1 MQTPSA
7 PTYAKDNRSTRLF
20 SPITLRILAVN
31 MLALGILVIG
41 ILYLGEYRRGLILSE
56 VSGLE
61 IQGDMFAAALG
72 EGASI
77 NNSDRDNKLVFGA
90 ARQMVRRL
98 VQKGTRARLFALDGS
113 LMADSGELI
122 ERSSSRPIFANES
135 VIEKSLRLAQELSSK
150 MIFGEQELPLY
161 IEPPIQTASHFP
173 EASTALNGNYSGMV
187 RQTID
192 GAMMISVAVP
202 VTREDKIL
210 GALLLSKGSEDIELA
225 LFDVRLHIFKVF
237 LISLAVTFLLSFYF
251 ASTIARPL
259 RKLSNA
265 AHKVRRGLNQRDE
278 LPDLSKRNDE
288 IGDLSEDLRQMTE
301 ALWQRMDAIESFAA
315 DVAHELKNPLTSLRS
330 AVETAARIDDPATQ
344 KRLMDII
351 QHDVSRLDR
360 LISDISEA
368 SRVDAELSRAQ
379 AERVDIRAM
388 LDMLVHIHQAPIEA
402 SGEQADTPQLK
413 VIANPDHDYVIQ
425 GMESRLVQVFRNLI
439 GNALT
444 FAPLGSTIDIIIER
458 HKNSISIAVEDQGPG
473 IPPGNETKIFK
484 RFYTERP
491 DSEDFGKHSGLGLA
505 ISKQI
510 VEAHSGTI
518 IAENR
523 MDEQNNIKGAR
534 FIVTLS
540 L

>member
-1 MQTPSA
+1 M
-7 PTYAKDNRSTRLF
+7 

-41 ILYLGEYRRGLILSE
+41 ILYLGEYRRALILSE

-61 IQGDMFAAALG
+61 IQGEMFAAALG

-77 NNSDRDNKLVFGA
+77 HRTNKNNSLVFSA

-122 ERSSSRPIFANES
+122 ERSANRPIFSNES
-135 VIEKSLRLAQELSSK
+135 IIEKGLRLAQDFSSK
-150 MIFGEQELPLY
+150 VIFGEQALPLY
-161 IEPPIQTASHFP
+161 VEPAMQTANDFP
-173 EASTALNGNYSGMV
+173 EASMALKGDYGGMI
-187 RQTID
+187 RETID

-202 VTREDKIL
+202 VTREDTVL

-237 LISLAVTFLLSFYF
+237 LISFAVTILLSLYF

-259 RKLSNA
+259 RKLSKA
-265 AHKVRRGLNQRDE
+265 AHTVRKGLNQRDE

-288 IGDLSEDLRQMTE
+288 IGDLSEALRQMTE
-301 ALWQRMDAIESFAA
+301 ALWHRMDAIESFAA
-315 DVAHELKNPLTSLRS
+315 DVSHELKNPLTSLRS
-330 AVETAARIDDPATQ
+330 AVETAARIDNPDAQ

-351 QHDVSRLDR
+351 QQDVSRLDR

-368 SRVDAELSRAQ
+368 SRVDAELSRAK

-388 LDMLVHIHQAPIEA
+388 LETLVHIHQAPIEA
-402 SGEQADTPQLK
+402 ETTQPDTPQLK
-413 VIANPDHDYVIQ
+413 LNANVSNIYAIQ

-444 FAPLGSTIDIIIER
+444 FSPKQGLINITIKR
-458 HKNSISIAVEDQGPG
+458 HKESITIFFDDEGPG
-473 IPPGNETKIFK
+473 IPPGSEAKIFK

-491 DSEDFGKHSGLGLA
+491 ENEDFGKHSGLGLA

-518 IAENR
+518 KAENR
-523 MDEQNNIKGAR
+523 LDENNQIIGAR
-534 FIVTLS
+534 FIVNLS

>member
-1 MQTPSA
+1 MQSSFSPQPSQ
-7 PTYAKDNRSTRLF
+7 YSRSTRLM

-61 IQGDMFAAALG
+61 IQGEMFAAALG
-72 EGASI
+72 EGASVNRTDK
-77 NNSDRDNKLVFGA
+77 NNSLVFSA

-122 ERSSSRPIFANES
+122 ERSASRPIFSNETF
-135 VIEKSLRLAQELSSK
+135 IEKGLRLAQDFSSK
-150 MIFGEQELPLY
+150 VIFGEQSLPLY
-161 IEPPIQTASHFP
+161 VEPAMQSATDFP
-173 EASTALNGNYSGMV
+173 EASMALQGDYGGMI
-187 RQTID
+187 RETID

-202 VTREDKIL
+202 VTRENNVL

-237 LISLAVTFLLSFYF
+237 LISFSVTILLSLYF

-259 RKLSNA
+259 RKLSKA
-265 AHKVRRGLNQRDE
+265 AHTVRKGLNQRDE
-278 LPDLSKRNDE
+278 IPDLSKRNDE
-288 IGDLSEDLRQMTE
+288 IGDLSEDLRQMTQ
-301 ALWQRMDAIESFAA
+301 ALWHRMDAIESFAA
-315 DVAHELKNPLTSLRS
+315 DVSHELKNPLTSLRS
-330 AVETAARIDDPATQ
+330 AVETAARIDNPDAQ

-351 QHDVSRLDR
+351 LQDVSRLDR

-388 LDMLVHIHQAPIEA
+388 LETLVDIHQAPIETA
-402 SGEQADTPQLK
+402 NTQPDKPQLK
-413 VIANPDHDYVIQ
+413 LNANASNIYAVQ

-444 FAPLGSTIDIIIER
+444 FSPKQGLINITLKR
-458 HKNSISIAVEDQGPG
+458 HKESISIFFDDEGPG
-473 IPPGNETKIFK
+473 IPPGNEAKIFK

-491 DSEDFGKHSGLGLA
+491 ESEDFGKHSGLGLA

-510 VEAHSGTI
+510 VEAHSGSI
-518 IAENR
+518 EAENR
-523 MDEQNNIKGAR
+523 LDENNQIIGAR
-534 FIVTLS
+534 FVVNLS

>member
-1 MQTPSA
+1 MQNPLSSKPSYFD
-7 PTYAKDNRSTRLF
+7 PSTRLL

-61 IQGDMFAAALG
+61 IQGEMFAAALG
-72 EGASI
+72 EGASVNRTDE
-77 NNSDRDNKLVFGA
+77 NNRLVFSA

-122 ERSSSRPIFANES
+122 QRSATRPIFANES
-135 VIEKSLRLAQELSSK
+135 IIDKSLRLAQEFSSK
-150 MIFGEQELPLY
+150 IFFGEKELPLY
-161 IEPPIQTASHFP
+161 VERAIQTADDFP
-173 EASTALNGNYSGMV
+173 EASMAIKGNYGGMI

-202 VTREDKIL
+202 VTRADKVL

-237 LISLAVTFLLSFYF
+237 LISFAVTILLSFYF

-259 RKLSNA
+259 RKLSKA
-265 AHKVRRGLNQRDE
+265 AHTLRRGLNQRDE
-278 LPDLSKRNDE
+278 IPDLSNRNDE
-288 IGDLSEDLRQMTE
+288 IGDLSEALRQMTE
-301 ALWQRMDAIESFAA
+301 SLWHRMDAIESFAA
-315 DVAHELKNPLTSLRS
+315 DVSHELKNPLTSLRS
-330 AVETAARIDDPATQ
+330 AVETAARIDNPDAQ

-351 QHDVSRLDR
+351 QDDVSRLDR

-388 LDMLVHIHQAPIEA
+388 LETLVDIHQAPLEA
-402 SGEQADTPQLK
+402 ENTLSDTPQLK
-413 VIANPDHDYVIQ
+413 LEASPANVYAIQ

-444 FAPLGSTIDIIIER
+444 FSPKAGIIKITIKRDKETLTVIF
-458 HKNSISIAVEDQGPG
+458 DDDGPG
-473 IPPGNETKIFK
+473 IPPGNEAKIFK

-491 DSEDFGKHSGLGLA
+491 EDEDFGKHSGLGLA

-518 IAENR
+518 HAENR
-523 MDEQNNIKGAR
+523 LDPQNNIQGAR
-534 FIVTLS
+534 FVVTLHI
-540 L
+540 